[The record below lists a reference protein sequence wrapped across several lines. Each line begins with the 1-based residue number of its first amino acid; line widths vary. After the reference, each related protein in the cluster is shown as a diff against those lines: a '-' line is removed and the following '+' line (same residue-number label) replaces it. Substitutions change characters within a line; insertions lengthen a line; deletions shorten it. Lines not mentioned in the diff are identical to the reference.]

1 MYYFDNRIFVKGEI
15 MKTVFK
21 NCSRYQVQKLALGIL
36 HELQNKPACNNFE
49 ITIETAGGMENVE
62 IKKD

>member
-1 MYYFDNRIFVKGEI
+1 

-49 ITIETAGGMENVE
+49 ITIETNGGPETVE